1 MHTVHIIIAI
11 LVVLLAATI
20 YMWITKPSAVQI
32 IPANQ
37 ETCDCSNKIDES
49 YDIGYAD
56 GSNLTTMAED
66 DDGTMET
73 FYDYESSA
81 GKGKKKEAK
90 TGSPV
95 VKQVGGLC
103 PKATKEITSGKN
115 KGKCQRTGDWYKTY
129 RGTDEKG
136 KAFTCTGGRVS
147 NGKQCVCDESG
158 GKQWN
163 GKKCMCAS
171 GYNWDSKSKRCIKK
185 GQFKDLLNKM
195 NAKKAPKP
203 SPAKKPAASSGF
215 HQPSNAG
222 KPSSAKK
229 PAASSDFH
237 KPSNA
242 GKPSSAP
249 LKKPITS
256 FNGARQPSNFK

>member
-1 MHTVHIIIAI
+1 M
-11 LVVLLAATI
+11 
-20 YMWITKPSAVQI
+20 
-32 IPANQ
+32 
-37 ETCDCSNKIDES
+37 
-49 YDIGYAD
+49 
-56 GSNLTTMAED
+56 
-66 DDGTMET
+66 
-73 FYDYESSA
+73 
-81 GKGKKKEAK
+81 
-90 TGSPV
+90 
-95 VKQVGGLC
+95 
-103 PKATKEITSGKN
+103 
-115 KGKCQRTGDWYKTY
+115 
-129 RGTDEKG
+129 
-136 KAFTCTGGRVS
+136 CT
-147 NGKQCVCDESG
+147 
-158 GKQWN
+158 
-163 GKKCMCAS
+163 S

-195 NAKKAPKP
+195 NAKKPPKP
-203 SPAKKPAASSGF
+203 SPAKKPAASPGF